1 MTAAFLISGQVSAMT
16 RREAREEVL
25 SLVFEASFR
34 PGEPAEEIYAKA
46 AEMRG
51 LSGDEFVRSTFFG
64 ITGNLADIDAAI
76 ERHSNGWKVSRISP
90 VSLAI
95 MRLAVY
101 EIRCSEDV
109 PARIAVNEALEL
121 VKKYDDADKVR
132 PFVNGVLNAVM
143 KEGTAG

>member
-1 MTAAFLISGQVSAMT
+1 MT

-64 ITGNLADIDAAI
+64 I
-76 ERHSNGWKVSRISP
+76 S
-90 VSLAI
+90 
-95 MRLAVY
+95 
-101 EIRCSEDV
+101 
-109 PARIAVNEALEL
+109 
-121 VKKYDDADKVR
+121 
-132 PFVNGVLNAVM
+132 
-143 KEGTAG
+143 